1 MIAFSV
7 LLFRC
12 SCNLADVPGAKSTNS
27 PPLPLLLSA
36 YIPYSISHLLL
47 FYKKPLKIGLD
58 IIPIH
63 YFYNSSSFSGNTLNF
78 LVSNLT
84 HKTCSLHALLKA
96 TGIFQ
101 WTITCYIR
109 SRYMILL
116 RNKLI
121 GLCMIHML
129 RYISYFVCF
138 VHILVFKRIT
148 GLKTICNE
156 IVSIFIFIHSLS

>member
-1 MIAFSV
+1 MSSCLFITNYVNYNLSISMIAFSV
-7 LLFRC
+7 LLLFRC
-12 SCNLADVPGAKSTNS
+12 YGNLADVSRAKSTNS
-27 PPLPLLLSA
+27 PYCPFLVICI
-36 YIPYSISHLLL
+36 YISISISHLLL

-63 YFYNSSSFSGNTLNF
+63 YTYNSSSFSGNTLNF

-101 WTITCYIR
+101 WTITCYIC

-129 RYISYFVCF
+129 RYISYFVCLYTF
-138 VHILVFKRIT
+138 
-148 GLKTICNE
+148 
-156 IVSIFIFIHSLS
+156 S

>member
-36 YIPYSISHLLL
+36 YIPTSISHLLL

-63 YFYNSSSFSGNTLNF
+63 YSYNSSSFSGNTLNF

-101 WTITCYIR
+101 WTITCYIC

-129 RYISYFVCF
+129 RYISYFVCLYTF
-138 VHILVFKRIT
+138 SYNHLQWN
-148 GLKTICNE
+148 C
-156 IVSIFIFIHSLS
+156 